1 MVKFNMKI
9 VYQEFFCPECG
20 QTRWL
25 KAKNMCVD
33 CKDRILLDEISQ
45 SRKMQN
51 VFNEQMCV

>member
-1 MVKFNMKI
+1 MVKFHMKI

-20 QTRWL
+20 QIRWL
-25 KAKNMCVD
+25 KVKNMCVD

-51 VFNEQMCV
+51 VFNQQICV

>member
-20 QTRWL
+20 QIRWL

-45 SRKMQN
+45 SRKIQN
-51 VFNEQMCV
+51 VFNEQICV

>member
-1 MVKFNMKI
+1 MKI

-20 QTRWL
+20 QIRWL
-25 KAKNMCVD
+25 KVKNMCVD

-51 VFNEQMCV
+51 VFNEQICV